1 MARASFSRYVCGG
14 ARRNRLT
21 LRSSGA
27 AFFCFLDGDGIVVAL
42 GSSPVKSIISI
53 ALLIFF
59 LLDCPGCSSDLRFLL
74 DVDLVATLSE
84 EAFKE
89 RN

>member
-1 MARASFSRYVCGG
+1 VARASFSRYVCGG
-14 ARRNRLT
+14 ARRNLLA

-27 AFFCFLDGDGIVVAL
+27 AFFCFLDGGGKVAAL

-53 ALLIFF
+53 VLVTFF

-74 DVDLVATLSE
+74 DVDLATLSD

-89 RN
+89 RD